1 MSHKIRDRLLTEL
14 FVSSENHHPE
24 NLETHT
30 RELLR
35 YRFDQLFHFSEGTTA
50 PYHPNDTIKIIP
62 AEKEIRF
69 LLEQGS
75 PDLFLENIF
84 YHLRRNNLHL
94 PPALIP
100 GLLTRFKPYPR
111 MWHLIHQNHPALV
124 PALSSSFRE
133 WEYMNQAFDPEFVSL
148 IGSPLFY
155 ESLIHR
161 LRLYP
166 DETARWI
173 RDAFPSASEH
183 HQNRL
188 LEVLG
193 MDPYPETEKFFLSLL
208 KGQRKQIR
216 IIALKTLLRKKYQG
230 LYVPLIGMM
239 RSGSKEAKEIRRLHP
254 HFWKDLFSFS
264 GFTEVEDALTA
275 VTDPADY
282 PASDPASLNQEAT
295 LQAALFHRSQTLLI
309 ERLAAAPKNLAAS
322 DIVDTMSSSSAIR
335 AIQKLYLDQDQPL
348 DQTFFD
354 LLVRIRPHMNEA
366 MTSLLQEKFKAH
378 RAELS
383 FFFDPYPLELWAL
396 RIHPNLIRKIWQDPD
411 LQTTEPGI
419 QTFRDI
425 LKYRLDFLKKCY
437 PKP

>member
-1 MSHKIRDRLLTEL
+1 MSHKIRDRLLSEL

-24 NLETHT
+24 NLEIHT

-35 YRFDQLFHFSEGTTA
+35 YRFTQLFHISDETIA
-50 PYHPNDTIKIIP
+50 PYHPKDTIKIIP

-69 LLEQGS
+69 LLEQEH
-75 PDLFLENIF
+75 PDLFLENIL

-94 PPALIP
+94 PPALLP
-100 GLLTRFKPYPR
+100 GLLTKFKSYPR
-111 MWHLIHQNHPALV
+111 MWHLIQRNDPTLVRAL
-124 PALSSSFRE
+124 ASSFPE
-133 WEYMNQAFDPEFVSL
+133 WEYMNQAFDPEFVSR

-173 RDAFPSASEH
+173 RDSFPSASDH

-193 MDPYPETEKFFLSLL
+193 TDPHPETGKFFLSLL

-216 IIALKTLLRKKYQG
+216 ITALKALLRQKNRE
-230 LYVPLIGMM
+230 LYDPLIRMI
-239 RSGSKEAKEIRRLHP
+239 RSGSEEAKEIRRFYP
-254 HFWKDLFSFS
+254 HLRKDLFSFS
-264 GFTEVEDALTA
+264 GFAEEKAALTA
-275 VTDPADY
+275 VTDPADH
-282 PASDPASLNQEAT
+282 PASDLASSNQEAI
-295 LQAALFHRSQTLLI
+295 LRAALFHRSQVVLI
-309 ERLAAAPKNLAAS
+309 EKLTEAPKSLSAS
-322 DIVDTMSSSSAIR
+322 DIIVALSSSSAVR
-335 AIQKLYLDQDQPL
+335 TIQKLYLDQDQPL

-354 LLVRIRPHMNEA
+354 LLVRIRFHLDEN

-383 FFFDPYPLELWAL
+383 YYFDPYPLELWAL
-396 RIHPNLIRKIWQDPD
+396 RIHPNLVRKIWQDPD